1 MNIISALYARAYTL
15 HCIFLTIYSDVSL
28 TNDICSFDH
37 MTIDHGCEIAQD
49 GQVEIKVKVSLIL
62 IEILSAAKVRRSM
75 NTNNKQLLILL

>member
-1 MNIISALYARAYTL
+1 
-15 HCIFLTIYSDVSL
+15 
-28 TNDICSFDH
+28 

-62 IEILSAAKVRRSM
+62 IEILSTAKVRWSM